1 MNRKSVQEVS
11 KNSDTWTLLSE
22 DKGQRVGKTD
32 ARYWKPRLFRSTYTR
47 DGERCE
53 VAHWCIKIAH
63 EGVRETINLRTP
75 NQATAAQRAADAY
88 KLLMGD
94 EGWQAV
100 RAKWKPKPVNTPKV
114 ATVGEF
120 LAAVARL
127 SEVRPRTLGDYSR
140 AFRHIVA
147 GAMGIEGDKSRFD
160 YVNGG
165 SAKWRER
172 VDSVKLTAVTPAKVQ
187 AWKLAFVARG
197 AGNHQTERTGKVS
210 ANSLMRQAK
219 SLFSDKRGVLTMIRD
234 ELQLPSPLPF
244 DGVGFYESQ
253 SMRYQSKIDAGE
265 LLTAAR
271 DDLAPIQP
279 EAFKVL
285 VLALCC
291 GLRRNEID
299 KLTWRQV
306 DLSKGV
312 LRIETTRYFSAKSED
327 SLAEVDLDPEIV
339 ALIRGWKAKTKGE
352 FVIHSENKPRTG
364 KGYAHYRAGR
374 VMQSLADWLREQGME
389 DRKYLHTLRKEF
401 GSLVAQEH
409 GIYAASRALRHSD
422 IQVTAK
428 HYLDKKQRISIGLG
442 RLLAPSNIVEF
453 KAGPARA
460 ATAKDTRQA

>member
-11 KNSDTWTLLSE
+11 KISESWTLSPD
-22 DKGQRVGKTD
+22 DKKQRFGKTH
-32 ARYWKPRLFRSTYTR
+32 AGYWKPRLFRASYTHE
-47 DGERCE
+47 GERSE
-53 VAHWCIKIAH
+53 GSHWCIKIAH
-63 EGVRETINLRTP
+63 KGIRETINLRTP
-75 NQATAAQRAADAY
+75 NQATAAQRAAETY
-88 KLLMGD
+88 RMLMGD

-100 RAKWKPKPVNTPKV
+100 RAKWKPKPEKKVKV

-147 GAMGIEGDKSRFD
+147 GAMGIQGDKSRFD

-172 VDSVKLTAVTPAKVQ
+172 VDAVKLAAVTPAKVQ

-210 ANSLMRQAK
+210 ANSLLRQAK

-244 DGVGFYESQ
+244 DGVGFYENQ

-265 LLTAAR
+265 ILTAAR
-271 DDLAPIQP
+271 DDLALTQP
-279 EAFKVL
+279 EAFKAL

-306 DLSKGV
+306 DLNKGV
-312 LRIETTRYFSAKSED
+312 IRIETTRYFSAKSED

-339 ALIRGWKAKTKGE
+339 ALMRGWKAKGEGE
-352 FVIHSENKPRTG
+352 FVIHSGNKALTG
-364 KGYAHYRAGR
+364 KSYVHYRTGR
-374 VMQSLADWLREQGME
+374 VMQALADWLRAQGME
-389 DRKYLHTLRKEF
+389 ERKYLHTLRKEF

-442 RLLAPSNIVEF
+442 RLLAPANVIEF
-453 KAGPARA
+453 KAAAAKPARKA
-460 ATAKDTRQA
+460 DKRKA

>member
-1 MNRKSVQEVS
+1 MS
-11 KNSDTWTLLSE
+11 KNPDAWTLSPE
-22 DKGQRVGKTD
+22 GKGQHFGKTH
-32 ARYWKPRLFRSTYTR
+32 AGYWKPRLFRSSYTHE
-47 DGERCE
+47 GERSE
-53 VAHWCIKIAH
+53 GSHWCIKIAH
-63 EGVRETINLRTP
+63 KGIRETINLRTP

-100 RAKWKPKPVNTPKV
+100 RAKWKPKPVNTPKI

-120 LAAVARL
+120 LAAMARL
-127 SEVRPRTLGDYSR
+127 SEVSKRTLGDYSR
-140 AFRHIVA
+140 SFRHIVA
-147 GAMGIEGDKSRFD
+147 GVMGIEGDKSRFD

-172 VDSVKLTAVTPAKVQ
+172 VDAVKLAAVTPAKVQ

-197 AGNHQTERTGKVS
+197 AGNHQAEPTGKVS
-210 ANSLMRQAK
+210 VNSLMRQAK
-219 SLFSDKRGVLTMIRD
+219 SLFSDKRGVLTMIRE
-234 ELQLPSPLPF
+234 ELQLPSPLLF

-271 DDLAPIQP
+271 DELAQTQP
-279 EAFKVL
+279 EAFKAL

-306 DLSKGV
+306 DFSKGV
-312 LRIETTRYFSAKSED
+312 LRIETIRYFSAKSED
-327 SLAEVDLDPEIV
+327 SLAEVDLDTEIV
-339 ALIRGWKAKTKGE
+339 ALMRGWKAKGVGE

-364 KGYAHYRAGR
+364 KSYAHYRTGR
-374 VMQSLADWLREQGME
+374 VMQALADWLRAHGVDE
-389 DRKYLHTLRKEF
+389 RKYLHTLRKEF

-409 GIYAASRALRHSD
+409 GIYAASRALRHAD

-442 RLLAPSNIVEF
+442 RLLAPANVIEF
-453 KAGPARA
+453 KEAPAKTASKKGKRRA
-460 ATAKDTRQA
+460 